1 MSSPLTL
8 QQTANEP
15 ITHSKDRWFSD
26 GNVVLQAGNTVLFR
40 VHWGVL
46 AHNSSVFRD
55 MQGLPQPSDEP
66 SVDGC
71 PVVQLHDDPT
81 DVEYLLKAL
90 YEPTFLTQ
98 NTHPLAFIGALV
110 RLGRKYDFKEFRDF
124 AVGRLKAQYPTTLQE
139 YDARLAR
146 LPKWWDGITYYSGIS
161 VDILAL
167 ASENGISSALPF
179 AYYYL
184 IAQDDLVE
192 RIDKPAALPTI
203 HLRRCVLGQQRLLM
217 KRFQP
222 GYTFGCV
229 LDAETFH
236 GCTAPTECR
245 KTREGFMRRCLD
257 SSRMWAFF
265 SASSVNIQWK
275 LCASCNLHATEAVK
289 AGRIK
294 LWADLPQLF
303 DLPPWHEL
311 LKDE

>member
-8 QQTANEP
+8 QQTASEP

-26 GNVVLQAGNTVLFR
+26 GNVVLQARNTVLFR

-71 PVVQLHDDPT
+71 SVVQLHDDPT

-98 NTHPLAFIGALV
+98 KTHPLAFIGALI

-146 LPKWWDGITYYSGIS
+146 LPKWWDGITYYSGIG

-184 IAQDDLVE
+184 VAQDDLVE
-192 RIDKPAALPTI
+192 RIEK
-203 HLRRCVLGQQRLLM
+203 QRLRM
-217 KRFQP
+217 KRFQL

-229 LDAETFH
+229 LDAESFS
-236 GCTAPTECR
+236 GCTVPTECR
-245 KTREGFMRRCLD
+245 KAREGFMRRCLD
-257 SSRMWAFF
+257 SSRMRAFF
-265 SASSVNIQWK
+265 SASSVNVQWK
-275 LCASCNLHATEAVK
+275 LCAVCNLHATEAVK

-303 DLPPWHEL
+303 DLPSWDEL